1 MTQVERVFSLLN
13 MRSAQR
19 RRQGD
24 RTTAAR
30 IRDAAIVMFGRDG
43 VDRTSV
49 RAIATAADVSPA
61 LVIHHFGSKERL
73 RDACDDFVIDEL
85 FERKTV
91 TDSSRLGE
99 QLQRWLASIDE
110 YRPWIDYLSR
120 MLTDGSPAA
129 DRLFDELLASTRDML
144 DAHTDAGTM
153 RRSDDPEARA
163 ALVALS
169 GLSSLLM
176 AKQLSR
182 VFGADYFGDAM
193 VRRMTIPTLELYTHG
208 LYTDDRFLVAA
219 RSALVS
225 TDPAGPDRPAPSE
238 GEPA

>member
-1 MTQVERVFSLLN
+1 
-13 MRSAQR
+13 MRSAASR
-19 RRQGD
+19 RSDD
-24 RTTAAR
+24 RATPAR
-30 IRDAAIVMFGRDG
+30 IRDAAIALFGRDG

-49 RAIATAADVSPA
+49 RAIATAAGVSPA
-61 LVIHHFGSKERL
+61 LVIHHFGSKDRL
-73 RDACDDFVIDEL
+73 RDACDRYVIDEL
-85 FERKTV
+85 FDRKAD
-91 TDSSRLGE
+91 TDVAQLGE
-99 QLQRWLASIDE
+99 QLQRWLADIDE
-110 YRPWIDYLSR
+110 YRPRIDYLSR

-176 AKQLSR
+176 AKQLGR

-219 RSALVS
+219 RSALAS
-225 TDPAGPDRPAPSE
+225 TDPAGHDRPAPSE
-238 GEPA
+238 GETA